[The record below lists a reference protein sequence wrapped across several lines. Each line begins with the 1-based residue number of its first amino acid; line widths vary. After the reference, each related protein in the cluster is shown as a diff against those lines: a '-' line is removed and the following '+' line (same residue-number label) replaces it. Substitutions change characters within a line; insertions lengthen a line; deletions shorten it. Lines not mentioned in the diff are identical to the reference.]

1 MTESADHA
9 LDSETE
15 MPTLLIRCGKLPHQ
29 RVDPFTTLK
38 RNVTGTN
45 VGNMLFQQAVVKSL
59 SLPEY
64 EVVPNGYGL
73 KVADADR
80 INDTC
85 DVLVLPL
92 ANQFRPN
99 FAERLSV
106 MADTIRKLKVPVVVV
121 GVGCQTDLDYDFTK
135 LQAVNEPVKQFVA
148 AVLDHSSSIGVRGA
162 CTAEYLK
169 SLGFSSVDIIGCPSM
184 FMDGP
189 ELPRPSEVETFD
201 SSTRLSV
208 NISAFGEQ
216 AKFST
221 GLDKM
226 GDVIARAVSAYDDV
240 EYLPQQRDSLMA
252 LLLGT
257 AWQTKENRGI
267 PKDTYRALH
276 SRGRVTAFVD
286 PRTWL
291 AHLAGRD
298 FVFGTRLHGGIAGL
312 LAGTPA
318 HLIAHDSR
326 TLELAQHHEIPHT
339 RIDAMSAD
347 QDARDLYESSDY
359 SAMVTGH
366 ARRFATYAQFLQ
378 SNGLRNVFS
387 DGDSGAAFEAR
398 MAKVDL
404 PPPIVSSLR
413 WSQRL
418 PWMREHLLPRRPTR
432 AGDRPHLG

>member
-1 MTESADHA
+1 
-9 LDSETE
+9 
-15 MPTLLIRCGKLPHQ
+15 
-29 RVDPFTTLK
+29 
-38 RNVTGTN
+38 
-45 VGNMLFQQAVVKSL
+45 
-59 SLPEY
+59 
-64 EVVPNGYGL
+64 
-73 KVADADR
+73 
-80 INDTC
+80 
-85 DVLVLPL
+85 
-92 ANQFRPN
+92 
-99 FAERLSV
+99 
-106 MADTIRKLKVPVVVV
+106 
-121 GVGCQTDLDYDFTK
+121 
-135 LQAVNEPVKQFVA
+135 
-148 AVLDHSSSIGVRGA
+148 
-162 CTAEYLK
+162 
-169 SLGFSSVDIIGCPSM
+169 M

-189 ELPRPSEVETFD
+189 ELTRPSEVETFD

-226 GDVIARAVSAYDDV
+226 GDVIARAVSAYEDV
-240 EYLPQQRDSLMA
+240 EYVPQQRDSLMA

-276 SRGRVTAFVD
+276 SQGRVAAFVD

-298 FVFGTRLHGGIAGL
+298 FVFGSRLHGAIAGL

-326 TLELAQHHEIPHT
+326 TLELAQYHEVPHT
-339 RIDAMSAD
+339 RIDAMAD
-347 QDARDLYESSDY
+347 DQGARDLYESSDY

-378 SNGLRNVFS
+378 NNGLRNVFS
-387 DGDSGAAFEAR
+387 DGDSGAAFEAQ

-413 WSQRL
+413 WRQRL
-418 PWMREHLLPRRPTR
+418 PWVREHLLPRRPTR